1 VNRIYRQWIKVSLL
15 LGTTCLI
22 ISLIHLRDLTAMSRI
37 IPIDKIA
44 NSAKTT
50 TLAQARNTASTFDY
64 TSAFNQA
71 LKQIGQISPQN
82 FAQRYSLNAQY
93 LPQLTWNP
101 TTAQFWDQFN
111 VDPEEHNLKPNQ
123 ETLRLDD
130 FRLNDA
136 ELAVFQKNGF
146 VVSERLGA
154 ESFATLFYR
163 IYRND
168 LPVFVST
175 DALLHAWHRSF
186 DAMLSELEERYLAA
200 SLDAILK
207 GMAAQLSNAQ
217 NQYGQGVLDSSLL
230 DADYFL
236 AVARS
241 LLSGSP
247 VKTSLNQ
254 DSRVAE
260 TLKAIETEQL
270 QEFNLFGRQ
279 RVMDFSQFKPRGH
292 YENSEA
298 LQKYFRAMMWC
309 GRVDLRIAGNPEA
322 ASPRELGAAIVL
334 HDLLKQAGK
343 FEQWQQFDQ
352 MLQTFVGKTDSLTFA
367 QLEQLLADTLI
378 ESPADVKDLPMLE
391 QLQAEIS
398 TRQLG
403 VQNIRSHDDASP
415 PGGETIPLSRS
426 FTVLGQKFVLDSW
439 VTSKV
444 VFDEILWNGEK
455 VQRRIPTSLDVAFA
469 ALGNNQVVPEL
480 VNRMTNTQGRKFR
493 DGLNYQHNLAA
504 VRTVVDEQNPTVWDE
519 SIYMNWLATLRELSA
534 PTTDAKYPEA
544 MRTRAWAMKTLNT
557 QLASWTQLRHDT
569 ILYAKQS
576 YSVSLACYYPAGFV
590 EPKPEFWTRFETM
603 ARRAANL
610 IEQTPFPQDVKNLQQ
625 RQSSFLNNFA
635 QQLGMLKR
643 ISEKE
648 LAQEELTET
657 ETQFLKNI
665 VEIETNYVGVKRYS
679 GWYPRLFYKEPE
691 DSDKWDA
698 IVADVHTNVPASMVG
713 DPGSVLHQGVG
724 NVDLMMIAVD
734 NGEDKMVYAG
744 PMLSHYEF
752 EMPGVSRKS
761 DSEWQAD
768 IQQGNVPPRPDWTT
782 DYLVIPN

>member
-1 VNRIYRQWIKVSLL
+1 MYK
-15 LGTTCLI
+15 T
-22 ISLIHLRDLTAMSRI
+22 
-37 IPIDKIA
+37 IPIDKTL

-50 TLAQARNTASTFDY
+50 TLAQSQNTTPTPNY
-64 TSAFNQA
+64 PSAFTQA
-71 LKQIGQISPQN
+71 LKEIGQISPLD
-82 FAQRYSLNAQY
+82 FAQRYPHNAQY

-111 VDPEEHNLKPNQ
+111 IDPEKHNSNPKR
-123 ETLRLDD
+123 TTWRLDD

-136 ELAVFQKNGF
+136 ERAIFQKNGF

-163 IYRND
+163 IYSND

-186 DAMLSELEERYLAA
+186 DAMLAELEEDYLAA
-200 SLDAILK
+200 SLDEILT

-217 NQYGQGVLDSSLL
+217 NQYGQGILQSSLL

-241 LLSGSP
+241 LLAGNP
-247 VKTSLNQ
+247 VKTVLNQ
-254 DSRVAE
+254 DTRVAE
-260 TLKAIETEQL
+260 TLKAIETEQR
-270 QEFNLFGRQ
+270 QNFSLFGRQ
-279 RVMDFSQFKPRGH
+279 RVMDLSQFKPRGH
-292 YENSEA
+292 YENSPA
-298 LQKYFRAMMWC
+298 LQNYFRAMMWC
-309 GRVDLRIAGNPEA
+309 GRVDLRIAGNPQE

-334 HDLLKQAGK
+334 HDLLKQANK

-367 QLEQLLADTLI
+367 QLDQLLTDTFI
-378 ESPADVKDLPMLE
+378 QSPADVKDLSTLE
-391 QLQAEIS
+391 QLQVEIS
-398 TRQLG
+398 TRPLG
-403 VQNIRSHDDASP
+403 VQNIRSHDYASP
-415 PGGETIPLSRS
+415 PEGASIPLPRS

-439 VTSKV
+439 VTTKI
-444 VFDEILWNGEK
+444 VFDEIRWNGEK

-480 VNRMTNTQGRKFR
+480 VIRMTNSQGHKFR

-504 VRTVVDEQNPTVWDE
+504 VKTVVDEQNPAVWNE
-519 SIYMNWLATLRELSA
+519 SIYINWLATLRELSA
-534 PTTDAKYPEA
+534 PTTDEKYPEA
-544 MRTRAWAMKTLNT
+544 MRTSAWAMKTLNT

-576 YSVSLACYYPAGFV
+576 YSIRVSCYYPAGFV
-590 EPKPEFWTRFETM
+590 EPRPTFWSRFETM

-610 IEQTPFPQDVKNLQQ
+610 IEKTPFPKDGQYLQQ
-625 RQSSFLNNFA
+625 RQSSFLTNFA
-635 QQLGMLKR
+635 HKLGILKQ

-665 VEIETNYVGVKRYS
+665 VEIETDYVGTKQYN

-698 IVADVHTNVPASMVG
+698 IVADVHTNVPDPMIG

-744 PMLSHYEF
+744 PTLSHYEF

-761 DSEWQAD
+761 DSEWQRD
-768 IQQGNVPPRPDWTT
+768 IKQANLPPRPDWTS
-782 DYLVIPN
+782 DYLVPAASR